1 MNTFS
6 PAAYHE
12 LLRGLLAQARPFVL
26 FRDAPDA
33 GLLLRHDVD
42 YSPEWAAELAQV
54 NADLGVRGTFFF
66 LTDSPLYNLFA
77 ASSRAALEQVAAL
90 GQDVGLHVRCAPLEP
105 SAEALRNHFAVL
117 RLAAPESIPVLAW
130 HNPPTELAP
139 LNRIADSAGFQSAYA
154 PRWFAPGRYL
164 SDSNLR
170 HSPEG
175 LLQATRECPSP
186 ILQVLLHPFNWIDT
200 SSTIEDILARTCAHR
215 IRHVLAAMHEN
226 RYWND
231 RLAEHPLRAPKPA
244 VPSEESPHD
253 GQS

>member
-6 PAAYHE
+6 PAAYRE

-42 YSPEWAAELAQV
+42 YSPEWAADLAQV

-77 ASSRAALEQVAAL
+77 ASSRAALERVAAL
-90 GQDVGLHVRCAPLEP
+90 GQDVGLHVRCAPHAP
-105 SAEALRNHFAVL
+105 DADALRRHYAAL
-117 RLAAPESIPVLAW
+117 RLAAPEAIPAIAW
-130 HNPPTELAP
+130 HNPPEELAP
-139 LNRIADSAGFQSAYA
+139 LNRIADSAGFTSAYA

-170 HSPEG
+170 HSPLG
-175 LLQATRECPSP
+175 LLQAAQACPSP
-186 ILQVLLHPFNWIDT
+186 ILQVLLHPLNWVEP
-200 SSTIEDILARTCAHR
+200 SSTIEEILTRTCAHR
-215 IRHVLAAMHEN
+215 VGHVLAAMHEN
-226 RYWND
+226 RFWSD
-231 RLAEHPLRAPKPA
+231 RLVECARRSLESGDLPEGPA
-244 VPSEESPHD
+244 
-253 GQS
+253 